1 MVRSQPMDVTFWFDF
16 GSPNAWFAHQLI
28 PGIEARTGAT
38 FTYVP
43 VLLGGIFKATGNQAP
58 MLAFAN
64 VPAKIAYQGR
74 EMQRFIRRH
83 GLQRFTMNPHFPV
96 NTLALMRGAV
106 AAESIGLLKPYVD
119 AMLPYMWERPRK
131 LDDPAILAETLA
143 EAGLPAEQI
152 LVLSQDPAIKE
163 RLVANTQ
170 AAVDKGVFGIPSFL
184 VGEELFFGKDS
195 LADLEAELRELAA

>member
-1 MVRSQPMDVTFWFDF
+1 MDVTFWFDF